1 MLTKQ
6 EREAIARRAQR
17 VNGEYERDAPY
28 FVLTGNLT
36 PGNTAVYDDYKKMS
50 LIINDLCDTSDMM
63 ELPRDKAGKVIHIG
77 DTVYDEN
84 MNKCSV
90 KSIEYGKDNNVC
102 IHCFTFS
109 ALGTLSY
116 YPHQLTHQFISE
128 AEQLAKALK
137 HAVDTFNEYLREL
150 ASYIGSLGDN
160 ND

>member
-1 MLTKQ
+1 MLTTQ
-6 EREAIARRAQR
+6 EREKIAERLKHSK
-17 VNGEYERDAPY
+17 YELYPSDIALL
-28 FVLTGNLT
+28 FTGD
-36 PGNTAVYDDYKKMS
+36 NTKDDEEVFHTI
-50 LIINDLCDTSDMM
+50 LDLCDTSNMI
-63 ELPRDKAGKVIHIG
+63 ELPRDKDGKVIHIG

-109 ALGTLSY
+109 TLGTLSY

-128 AEQLAKALK
+128 TEQLAKALK
-137 HAVDTFNEYLREL
+137 HAVDTFNEHLREF
-150 ASYIGSLGDN
+150 ASYMGSLGDS